1 MEINNVKTSLNGQCE
16 FDQVN
21 DNHVSK
27 FHWFD
32 TGEKKRIFLSENIYI
47 VLLPGIYTTGCEA
60 RHN

>member
-32 TGEKKRIFLSENIYI
+32 TGEKKRIFLSENIDCFI
-47 VLLPGIYTTGCEA
+47 TG
-60 RHN
+60 N